1 MATIFMHEFA
11 NVKMWFMLLHWGK
24 DLRVD
29 QYTDLVEGQTGC
41 KVLSMVFGIFGFVS
55 KFLNFISEFWN
66 FFRDFGIFFG
76 ILWGIF
82 PLTDKDFFDLFAT
95 QT

>member
-29 QYTDLVEGQTGC
+29 QYTDLVEGQTGS
-41 KVLSMVFGIFGFVS
+41 KVFEFHLRILGFLSGFR
-55 KFLNFISEFWN
+55 N
-66 FFRDFGIFFG
+66 FFWDTLGDFSFN
-76 ILWGIF
+76 
-82 PLTDKDFFDLFAT
+82 
-95 QT
+95 